1 MVKGKGTG
9 RLRNQEAGDG
19 REERERKKTTTAKL
33 HETVRGN
40 ETAAEQA
47 SYHDATADVTCSAAA
62 TATAARTTAT
72 AICPVATTDDG
83 NFSGAAAAATT
94 NTGSVNLPSKKE
106 LKQI

>member
-1 MVKGKGTG
+1 MVKGKGRG

-19 REERERKKTTTAKL
+19 REERRKKATAKL

-40 ETAAEQA
+40 ETAAERA

-62 TATAARTTAT
+62 TATAARTTAAT
-72 AICPVATTDDG
+72 ICPVATTDDG
-83 NFSGAAAAATT
+83 NFSAAAAAT
-94 NTGSVNLPSKKE
+94 NTGSVNLPSKKQ

>member
-1 MVKGKGTG
+1 MVKGKGRG

-19 REERERKKTTTAKL
+19 REERRKKATAKL

-40 ETAAEQA
+40 ETAAERA

-62 TATAARTTAT
+62 TATAAT
-72 AICPVATTDDG
+72 ICPVATTDDG

>member
-1 MVKGKGTG
+1 MVKGKGRG

-19 REERERKKTTTAKL
+19 REEREREKKTTAKL

-40 ETAAEQA
+40 ETAAERA

-62 TATAARTTAT
+62 TATAARTT
-72 AICPVATTDDG
+72 DDG
-83 NFSGAAAAATT
+83 NFSAAAAT
-94 NTGSVNLPSKKE
+94 NTVSVNLPSKKE